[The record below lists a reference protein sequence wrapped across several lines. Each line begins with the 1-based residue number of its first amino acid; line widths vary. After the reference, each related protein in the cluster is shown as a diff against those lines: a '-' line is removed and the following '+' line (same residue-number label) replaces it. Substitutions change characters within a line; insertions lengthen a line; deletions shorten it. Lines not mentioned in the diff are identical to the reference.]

1 MILNFND
8 VEWEVLDTPIAERF
22 AKFLVANVHETN
34 EFFFMGE
41 TLREIKSEIEKIAY
55 MAGWPADSDMNKL
68 HEMFADHP
76 DHPDAS
82 RLNDL
87 IHYHELQSS
96 GFPPRWGHSV
106 RANTHRANL
115 EYNSNA
121 EINVREE
128 DYKHFTVERVPG
140 HLYVNYAH
148 VGKHFAEIVFSE
160 DIGIKKDQYHP
171 QSLCRPSFHC
181 WLGPEINSYTSEGF
195 KARAKIMHAKLKTRL
210 NLPDDMEALRLGYIP
225 FAKLKTDIN
234 INELSNKLLQCKG
247 KNKNYTELFPKE

>member
-87 IHYHELQSS
+87 I
-96 GFPPRWGHSV
+96 
-106 RANTHRANL
+106 
-115 EYNSNA
+115 
-121 EINVREE
+121 
-128 DYKHFTVERVPG
+128 PG

-181 WLGPEINSYTSEGF
+181 WLGPEINSHTSEGF
-195 KARAKIMHAKLKTRL
+195 KARAKVMHANLKTRL

-225 FAKLKTDIN
+225 FAKLKTNIN

-247 KNKNYTELFPKE
+247 KNNNYTELFPQE

>member
-87 IHYHELQSS
+87 IHYHELQLFCKKQIHYNHL
-96 GFPPRWGHSV
+96 GFLLGGDIVYGVMKTTLMQKLMYGKKTTNISPW
-106 RANTHRANL
+106 
-115 EYNSNA
+115 
-121 EINVREE
+121 RES
-128 DYKHFTVERVPG
+128 
-140 HLYVNYAH
+140 L
-148 VGKHFAEIVFSE
+148 
-160 DIGIKKDQYHP
+160 DI
-171 QSLCRPSFHC
+171 C
-181 WLGPEINSYTSEGF
+181 
-195 KARAKIMHAKLKTRL
+195 M
-210 NLPDDMEALRLGYIP
+210 
-225 FAKLKTDIN
+225 
-234 INELSNKLLQCKG
+234 
-247 KNKNYTELFPKE
+247 